1 MGRSL
6 FMCLWVVSQGHK
18 PSMGRSQLICTGGS
32 LMVTVQ
38 YSNDYKDDK
47 NEALHTQYIF
57 RTDVPHGGPAFHAAG
72 TVDNIIIPVNVNESF
87 HWILVVFRI
96 RHRCLYVYDSMM
108 GGTVH
113 SKNVLDYV
121 RSLSTMIPMFLVATN
136 FYEKQSDIDWY
147 REAAYIDK
155 ALSESLEYVILKDTP
170 HDYGMF
176 VCTFAEYVSH
186 DMFDISSRL
195 FGVVNHRL
203 RYGALLWD
211 YARRKQNDGAISES
225 EATENVTRKHGCFKR
240 SREQFG
246 SSRTR

>member
-1 MGRSL
+1 MLELQGLRSMIKSKYSVVKPITYITTDVFFVKRIRSIYQQWL
-6 FMCLWVVSQGHK
+6 SLNEEMSCITPEHHVSQYISG
-18 PSMGRSQLICTGGS
+18 
-32 LMVTVQ
+32 
-38 YSNDYKDDK
+38 YKLLANVSWDS
-47 NEALHTQYIF
+47 
-57 RTDVPHGGPAFHAAG
+57 
-72 TVDNIIIPVNVNESF
+72 VDNIIIPVNVNESF

-136 FYEKQSDIDWY
+136 FYEKQSDINWY

-155 ALSESLEYVILKDTP
+155 ALSESLD
-170 HDYGMF
+170 DYGMF

-203 RYGALLWD
+203 RYVDEVTPPLTKGRGFD
-211 YARRKQNDGAISES
+211 PRYGEDSIRST
-225 EATENVTRKHGCFKR
+225 ATLMVFTTHNLD
-240 SREQFG
+240 
-246 SSRTR
+246 